1 MAKKYKNFSVGD
13 SISKNN
19 DSYTTWTNELLRKL
33 VASKTVIKPNQSTG
47 GHRLI
52 QSEVVYTFLSG
63 KGEMEIIE
71 YANHEG
77 GHGTNPS
84 FGIEHK
90 ANLSVKTGDVV
101 LAEEGDYI
109 KVKNTKIMRKQCKLN
124 IRKQNTKHHVRI
136 QRYRINTKYILTN
149 YDTLMQ

>member
-109 KVKNTKIMRKQCKLN
+109 KVKNIDDHEQQPT
-124 IRKQNTKHHVRI
+124 
-136 QRYRINTKYILTN
+136 
-149 YDTLMQ
+149 

>member
-52 QSEVVYTFLSG
+52 ESEVVYTFLSG

-90 ANLSVKTGDVV
+90 ANLSVKTGDFI
-101 LAEEGDYI
+101 LAEQGVYV
-109 KVKNTKIMRKQCKLN
+109 KVKNTDDHEQLTYIRIFDSEGARK
-124 IRKQNTKHHVRI
+124 
-136 QRYRINTKYILTN
+136 
-149 YDTLMQ
+149 

>member
-19 DSYTTWTNELLRKL
+19 DSYTTWTNEFLRKL

-109 KVKNTKIMRKQCKLN
+109 KVKNIDDHEQLTYIRIFDSEGARK
-124 IRKQNTKHHVRI
+124 
-136 QRYRINTKYILTN
+136 
-149 YDTLMQ
+149 

>member
-19 DSYTTWTNELLRKL
+19 DSYTTWTNDLLRKL

-77 GHGTNPS
+77 GHGINPS

-90 ANLSVKTGDVV
+90 ANLSVKTGDVI
-101 LAEEGDYI
+101 LAEEGDSIKLRNTDDHEQLTYI
-109 KVKNTKIMRKQCKLN
+109 RIFDSEGARK
-124 IRKQNTKHHVRI
+124 
-136 QRYRINTKYILTN
+136 
-149 YDTLMQ
+149 